1 MRLLVQIRDCADQFT
16 FPFFVEQFPIDPS
29 YVNWQSGAFAL
40 FSEDGMTV
48 STVIIN
54 KDIDDLKVLT
64 AQRRNWPTGHLHIL
78 ISEVSTV

>member
-54 KDIDDLKVLT
+54 KDIEISRFSFSK
-64 AQRRNWPTGHLHIL
+64 RRNWPTGHLHIL